1 MKISAR
7 NQLMGIVELIQE
19 GKVNSEIYIKLNSG
33 YTIISVIT
41 NNAVKNLNL
50 QIEDKVAAIF
60 KSSSVL
66 LTTDMTLNISARNK
80 FQGII
85 ENIYLG
91 SVNAEVCVNVGN
103 NDTVVSVITSN
114 SIKNLN
120 IKIGNSISAIIK
132 ATDIMI
138 GKEEL

>member
-7 NQLMGIVELIQE
+7 NQLVGVVELIQQ
-19 GKVNSEIYIKLNSG
+19 GKVNSEVFIKLNSG

-41 NNAVKNLNL
+41 NNAVKKLDL
-50 QIEDKVAAIF
+50 KIDDIVTAIF

-66 LTTDMTLNISARNK
+66 VTTEVTLDISARNK
-80 FQGII
+80 LQGRV
-85 ENIYLG
+85 ENIHLG
-91 SVNAEVCVNVGN
+91 SVSAEIEIDIGN
-103 NDTVVSVITSN
+103 KERVVAVITAS

-132 ATDIMI
+132 ASDVMI
-138 GKEEL
+138 GK